1 MRIPENK
8 VDEIYNAADIVEVVQ
23 DYLSLKKRGGNYWAL
38 SPWGNE
44 KTPSFAVSPGKGIYK
59 DFSSGKGGNA
69 INFLMEME
77 GYTYPEALRAL
88 AKKYGIELEE
98 AEESEEMKEGRD
110 RRQSL
115 LIVNEFAAK
124 WFHEQLMES
133 DEGRKIGLSYFKERG
148 ILQTTIEQFQLGF
161 APDTWDSLI
170 NEAKK
175 QQYQED
181 YLTEL
186 GLVTKSEKNDKLYD
200 RFRGRVMFPITNQVG
215 KVVGFGGRVLTS
227 EKQMAKYINS
237 PESSIYH
244 KSQVLYGLSHAKQ
257 HIRNEDLCILTEGY
271 MDTIVLHQNSIQ
283 NVVAS
288 SGTALTLEQIRM
300 IRRFTK
306 NVLMIYDG
314 DAAGVKAAMRGIDL
328 LLQEGMNARV
338 LVLPDNHDPDSYVSE
353 KGSTAFRTL
362 AKEGALSFLDFKLNV
377 LQQDLSLSDPEQHAM
392 IIRSLASTLGNI
404 PDHLQRE
411 LYIKHTAERMDITE
425 SLMAGAVAEAMQEL
439 TRNRKRES
447 RYQARHTAGAPPKEA
462 EVKELK
468 SFETLELARQE
479 KELLRILINHHDK
492 TFELKADDDE
502 DDEKME
508 QVQLV
513 TFFMDELEGLDFE
526 NTVFERLKQEVFTV
540 YREGKTFKVQHYLSH
555 EDDAITHLVT
565 DLLTIEHVPSELWK
579 ARGVNVPALDANLA
593 LAVQSAMYHY
603 QRRKV
608 KKLLEELREKMKTMT
623 EDNEDEL
630 FTMLLYL
637 NKMRKE
643 VTEKLGIIVE
653 G

>member
-8 VDEIYNAADIVEVVQ
+8 VDEIYNAVDIVEVVQ
-23 DYLSLKKRGGNYWAL
+23 DYLPLKKRGSNYWAL

-44 KTPSFAVSPGKGIYK
+44 KTPSFAVSAAKGIYK

-77 GYTYPEALRAL
+77 GYTYPEALKAL
-88 AKKYGIELEE
+88 AKKYGIEIEE
-98 AEESEEMKEGRD
+98 AEESEEVKERRD

-124 WFHEQLMES
+124 WFHQQLLES

-148 ILQTTIEQFQLGF
+148 ILQTTVEQFQLGY
-161 APDTWDSLI
+161 APDSWDALTG
-170 NEAKK
+170 EAQK
-175 QQYQED
+175 QQYQEEF
-181 YLTEL
+181 LTEL
-186 GLVTKSEKNDKLYD
+186 GLATRSEKNDKLYD

-271 MDTIVLHQNSIQ
+271 MDTIVLHQNGIQ

-288 SGTALTLEQIRM
+288 SGTALTQEQIRM

-338 LVLPDNHDPDSYVSE
+338 LVLPDNHDPDSYVTE
-353 KGSTAFRTL
+353 HGSTAFQTIV
-362 AKEGALSFLDFKLNV
+362 KDGAQSFLDFKLNI

-392 IIRSLASTLGNI
+392 IIRALASTLGHI
-404 PDHLQRE
+404 PDNLQRE
-411 LYIKHTAERMDITE
+411 LYVKHTAERMDISE
-425 SLMAGAVAEAMQEL
+425 SLMAGAVGEAMKEL
-439 TRNRKRES
+439 ARMHKREA
-447 RYQARHTAGAPPKEA
+447 RYQGPRTQDAPPQEA

-468 SFETLELARQE
+468 AFETLELARQE
-479 KELLRILINHHDK
+479 KELLRVLINHHDK
-492 TFELKADDDE
+492 NFDLKEAGE
-502 DDEKME
+502 IE

-513 TFFMDELEGLDFE
+513 DFFMDELEGLDFE
-526 NTVFERLKQEVFTV
+526 NTVYERLKQEVFEA
-540 YREGKTFKVQHYLSH
+540 YREGKSFKVRHYLSH

-565 DLLTIEHVPSELWK
+565 DLLTIEHTPSELWK
-579 ARGVNVPALDANLA
+579 SRGVNVPPLDANLS

-608 KKLLEELREKMKTMT
+608 KKLLEELREKMKEMT
-623 EDNEDEL
+623 DENEDE
-630 FTMLLYL
+630 FFEMLLYL
-637 NKMRKE
+637 NNLRKE

>member
-8 VDEIYNAADIVEVVQ
+8 VDEIYNAVDIVEVVQ
-23 DYLSLKKRGGNYWAL
+23 DYLPLKKRGSNYWAL

-44 KTPSFAVSPGKGIYK
+44 KTPSFAVSAAKGIYK

-77 GYTYPEALRAL
+77 GYTYPEALKAL
-88 AKKYGIELEE
+88 AKKYGIEIEE
-98 AEESEEMKEGRD
+98 AEESEEVKERRD

-124 WFHEQLMES
+124 WFHQQLLES

-148 ILQTTIEQFQLGF
+148 ILQTTVEQFQLGY
-161 APDTWDSLI
+161 APDSWDALTG
-170 NEAKK
+170 EAQK
-175 QQYQED
+175 QQYQEEF
-181 YLTEL
+181 LTEL
-186 GLVTKSEKNDKLYD
+186 GLATRSEKNDKLYD

-271 MDTIVLHQNSIQ
+271 MDTIVLHQNGIQ

-288 SGTALTLEQIRM
+288 SGTALTQEQIRM

-338 LVLPDNHDPDSYVSE
+338 LVLPDNHDPDSYVTE
-353 KGSTAFRTL
+353 HGSTAFQTIV
-362 AKEGALSFLDFKLNV
+362 KDGAQSFLDFKLNI

-392 IIRSLASTLGNI
+392 IIRALASTLGHI
-404 PDHLQRE
+404 PDNLQRE
-411 LYIKHTAERMDITE
+411 LYVKHTAERMDISE
-425 SLMAGAVAEAMQEL
+425 SLMAGAVGEAMKEL
-439 TRNRKRES
+439 ARMHKREA
-447 RYQARHTAGAPPKEA
+447 RYQGPRTPDAPPQEA

-468 SFETLELARQE
+468 AFETLELARQE
-479 KELLRILINHHDK
+479 KELLRVLINHHDK
-492 TFELKADDDE
+492 NFELKEAGE
-502 DDEKME
+502 IE

-513 TFFMDELEGLDFE
+513 DFFMDELEGLDFE
-526 NTVFERLKQEVFTV
+526 NTVYERLKQEVFEA
-540 YREGKTFKVQHYLSH
+540 YREGKPFKVRHYLSH

-565 DLLTIEHVPSELWK
+565 DLLTIEHTPSELWK
-579 ARGVNVPALDANLA
+579 SRGVNVPPLDANLS

-608 KKLLEELREKMKTMT
+608 KKLLEELREKMKEMT
-623 EDNEDEL
+623 DENEDE
-630 FTMLLYL
+630 FFEMLLYL
-637 NKMRKE
+637 NNLRKE